1 MQEGLKSMWRKKE
14 EKEYPYNIEFGDG
27 RTVEEKFAK
36 AFKKRTGVVY
46 QNWIQGWAITERQ
59 RKKMKR
65 NNIIEWIKNRIIH
78 KLNHLKPR
86 NIKKVLKESGI
97 SLAVIIIGWEIIEDV
112 LFPIFFIWLGNN
124 VHLMFYV
131 GAPTSWMLCLHW
143 LMVPLIWG
151 IWMRIKKMK
160 K

>member
-1 MQEGLKSMWRKKE
+1 
-14 EKEYPYNIEFGDG
+14 
-27 RTVEEKFAK
+27 
-36 AFKKRTGVVY
+36 
-46 QNWIQGWAITERQ
+46 
-59 RKKMKR
+59 MKR

-151 IWMRIKKMK
+151 IWMRIKK
-160 K
+160 